1 MEEMGASS
9 KEIDEF
15 IFKNKSKKDIEDM
28 LKKENNIKKLSEKG
42 HL

>member
-1 MEEMGASS
+1 MEDLGASP

-15 IFKNKSKKDIEDM
+15 VFKGKSKSQIEDM
-28 LKKENNIKKLSEKG
+28 LKKENNIKKLAEKG